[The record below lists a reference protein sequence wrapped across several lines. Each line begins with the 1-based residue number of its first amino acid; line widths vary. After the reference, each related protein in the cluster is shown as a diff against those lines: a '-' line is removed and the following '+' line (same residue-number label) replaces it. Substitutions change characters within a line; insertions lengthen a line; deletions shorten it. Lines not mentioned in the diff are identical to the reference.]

1 MGSRAMTNNTTPR
14 MPHLK
19 QILLWIAIWAAIFI
33 VFRIIG
39 WGVGRL
45 LSPVSFPSFFL
56 RTSFDGAFPLAS
68 YIHLWH
74 ISVHS

>member
-1 MGSRAMTNNTTPR
+1 MGVCPFCLHMGSRAMTNNTTPR

-39 WGVGRL
+39 WGVGEAC
-45 LSPVSFPSFFL
+45 
-56 RTSFDGAFPLAS
+56 DGTINCL
-68 YIHLWH
+68 I
-74 ISVHS
+74 

>member
-1 MGSRAMTNNTTPR
+1 MTNNTTPR

-39 WGVGRL
+39 WGVGEAG
-45 LSPVSFPSFFL
+45 
-56 RTSFDGAFPLAS
+56 DGTINCL
-68 YIHLWH
+68 I
-74 ISVHS
+74 

>member
-1 MGSRAMTNNTTPR
+1 MESRAMTNNTTPR

-39 WGVGRL
+39 WGVGEAC
-45 LSPVSFPSFFL
+45 
-56 RTSFDGAFPLAS
+56 DGTINCL
-68 YIHLWH
+68 I
-74 ISVHS
+74 